1 MKAKKI
7 ECINVDLSFD
17 EYGIID
23 VVLAMFIESDLNKY
37 VSNTHIAFTGD
48 EMEQLKSLSRQMRE
62 FKNNENSQLSLSTP
76 SI

>member
-23 VVLAMFIESDLNKY
+23 VVLAMFIENDLNRQ

-48 EMEQLKSLSRQMRE
+48 EMEQLKLLSRQMRE
-62 FKNNENSQLSLSTP
+62 YKNNTGFLSLSDE
-76 SI
+76 